1 MIPDGPMTRETIRRH
16 QLDALRR
23 LLAEIGQ
30 RNAFYGPVLREAGLD
45 ERVAELEEFTARM
58 PFTRKETLVEDQRR
72 HPPFGTNLTY
82 PLDCYSRFNQTSATT
97 GGSPLRWLDTAESW
111 QWMVD
116 NWKQVYQA
124 AGVTRQDRL
133 YFAFSFGPFL
143 GFWTAFDAA
152 TQLGCLSIPGGG
164 LSSLAR
170 LEAMRDNGA
179 TVLLCTPTY
188 AMRLAEIAAEER
200 FDIESVCIRRILV
213 AGEAGG
219 SLPAVRER
227 IERGWPG
234 ARVFDH
240 HGMTEVGP
248 VSHQCPDEPCT
259 LAVIESSYLAEI
271 VDPASGRPVP
281 PGEIGE
287 LVLTT
292 LGRAACPL
300 LRYRTGDLVR
310 RRVEPAG
317 EHDHYGMLLE
327 GGILGRTDD
336 MVVVRGIN
344 LYPAALDEVLRSFQE
359 VAEYRVELQ
368 MEKAMTEI
376 HLHVEPIH
384 DEIDGV
390 QLVRTIQDKVHSQF
404 HLRAPVTISAPG
416 TLPRFEMKAQRWV
429 RM

>member
-1 MIPDGPMTRETIRRH
+1 
-16 QLDALRR
+16 
-23 LLAEIGQ
+23 
-30 RNAFYGPVLREAGLD
+30 
-45 ERVAELEEFTARM
+45 M
-58 PFTRKETLVEDQRR
+58 PFTRKESLVEDQRR

-82 PLDCYSRFNQTSATT
+82 PLDSYSRFNQTSATT

-116 NWKQVYQA
+116 NWKQVYRA
-124 AGVTRQDRL
+124 CVTRQDRL

-164 LSSLAR
+164 LSSTAR

-188 AMRLAEIAAEER
+188 AMRLAEIAADER
-200 FDIESVCIRRILV
+200 FDIQSLRIRRILV

-234 ARVFDH
+234 AKVFDH

-248 VSHQCPDEPCT
+248 VSHECPGEPCT
-259 LAVIESSYLAEI
+259 LAVIDSSYLAEI

-310 RRVEPAG
+310 QRVERAG
-317 EHDHYGMLLE
+317 EHSDYGMLLE

-336 MVVVRGIN
+336 MVVVRGMN

-359 VAEYRVELQ
+359 VAEYRVELHT
-368 MEKAMTEI
+368 EKAMTEI
-376 HLHVEPIH
+376 RLRVEPIH
-384 DEIDGV
+384 DEIDGA
-390 QLVRTIQDKVHSQF
+390 QLVRTIQDRVHSQF
-404 HLRAPVTISAPG
+404 HLRIPVTITSPG